1 MNFGDRLKSIFTN
14 VAEVGSNAVK
24 AISKNQSKATKFM
37 DKYSVMKKLLI
48 IGIFANLY
56 FCYQSWKWNLQL

>member
-1 MNFGDRLKSIFTN
+1 MNFGDRLKSILTN
-14 VAEVGSNAVK
+14 VAEVGSNTVK

-37 DKYSVMKKLLI
+37 DRYSVMKKLFI